1 MQQNRKNGK
10 GDEYFCKA
18 LYLPAYYIIYAAA
31 YNIFGP
37 CCAHLNRKME
47 R

>member
-18 LYLPAYYIIYAAA
+18 LYMQVGQTYACTHAHTA
-31 YNIFGP
+31 LN
-37 CCAHLNRKME
+37 CALNCGM
-47 R
+47 